1 LGKLS
6 INIINKINKTD
17 NTAYLENISHEIK
30 YDSVDSV
37 DDICDNITTYLREI
51 YFNSE
56 KTTTEEFI
64 DEFKN
69 ITCSLHK
76 LLNNIY
82 KKMALL
88 KRAESDLGRV
98 SG

>member
-1 LGKLS
+1 MRLFLISKS
-6 INIINKINKTD
+6 VIIN
-17 NTAYLENISHEIK
+17 
-30 YDSVDSV
+30 
-37 DDICDNITTYLREI
+37 TTYLREI

-76 LLNNIY
+76 LLNNI
-82 KKMALL
+82 
-88 KRAESDLGRV
+88 
-98 SG
+98 